1 MATVYIPSLLQKGTG
16 GRRQVEVE
24 GATVREVI
32 DNLDRLYP
40 GMRDSLLEGNQLRS
54 NISVAIDGE
63 VSPLG
68 LLEKVGASSEV
79 HFVAA
84 IKGGLHETTLSGDGL
99 ARGPLVRRAMLGYR
113 YR

>member
-1 MATVYIPSLLQKGTG
+1 MATVYIPSLLQRVAAGH
-16 GRRQVEVE
+16 RQVEVA
-24 GATVREVI
+24 GATVRELI
-32 DNLDRLYP
+32 DNLERLHP
-40 GMRDSLLEGNQLRS
+40 GMRDSLLEDNRLRS

-84 IKGGLHETTLSGDGL
+84 IKGGADHRAAFGDGC
-99 ARGPLVRRAMLGYR
+99 ARVKRVHRAMIAR
-113 YR
+113 

>member
-1 MATVYIPSLLQKGTG
+1 M
-16 GRRQVEVE
+16 
-24 GATVREVI
+24 RE
-32 DNLDRLYP
+32 
-40 GMRDSLLEGNQLRS
+40 SLLEDNRLRS

-84 IKGGLHETTLSGDGL
+84 IKGGHAPSL
-99 ARGPLVRRAMLGYR
+99 RRNAPSLTPAGRKTSEEQAAGTYTR
-113 YR
+113 QYLK

>member
-1 MATVYIPSLLQKGTG
+1 MATVYIPALLQNVTG
-16 GRRQVEVE
+16 GRRQVEVA

-32 DNLDRLYP
+32 DNLERVHP
-40 GMRDSLLEGNQLRS
+40 GMRDSLLEGSHLRS

-84 IKGGLHETTLSGDGL
+84 IKGG
-99 ARGPLVRRAMLGYR
+99 RGASPRPALPVF
-113 YR
+113 

>member
-1 MATVYIPSLLQKGTG
+1 MATVFIPSLLQKVAG
-16 GRRQVEVE
+16 GRRQVEVA

-32 DNLDRLYP
+32 ENLERLHP
-40 GMRDSLLEGNQLRS
+40 GMRDSLLEGNRVRS

-68 LLEKVGASSEV
+68 LLEKVGAGSEV

-84 IKGGLHETTLSGDGL
+84 IKGGR
-99 ARGPLVRRAMLGYR
+99 ARLGQCMPQWYS
-113 YR
+113 